1 MSAIEIASWGGSLF
15 AIGLLS
21 SWGLLRL
28 WYFGRIRRLQ
38 TQVQHSSGQA
48 LPGSDPRF
56 LVGNLAEVYGS
67 ANRLSGYLSFH
78 EKLGKIVQIFW
89 LWKQQISVAS
99 YPMAHHIL
107 QSRASNYQ
115 KYPPNALLRRL
126 FGSSVLTS
134 HGEIWRRYRVL
145 TQAALSPQRI
155 PAFFE
160 AMIAPVNTLMQ
171 TWEMELASENNTAN
185 NIASE
190 GSVAVVKRDVYPDL
204 MTLCLEMIT
213 PVAVGPGLGALKSQ
227 AFLDNIRRVIQCS
240 TQPQYQ
246 FAAWW
251 QHLPLAANRELAQ
264 AFAEIDEFLYGL
276 IQAHRARPTAP
287 ESPTHL
293 LDLWLQATVDEA
305 LPPLSDQEVRDNL
318 LAIILNGHESA
329 ATCLALTL
337 ALLAQHPQVMA
348 QAQTEVDQCLGS
360 APLSAER
367 LQELPYLESVLQ
379 ESLRLYPPMTGIQR
393 VSIRPDRLEGWGIPE
408 QQVIGIALMP
418 LHRDPEFFGAD
429 AQAFRPERYAG
440 HSTPSTDSTP
450 EEPLRSGS
458 GSRCPF
464 SRLIH
469 SGKTSAGIHWPLA
482 FGDGPRRCLGEALA
496 MAQMISVLAL
506 LLHRFEFR
514 LAPGFAP
521 AVELGKFG
529 LFISMVPKDG
539 VHLQIRLRHPQSL

>member
-1 MSAIEIASWGGSLF
+1 MSNHELLSWSGSLLGV
-15 AIGLLS
+15 GLLS

-28 WYFGRIRRLQ
+28 WYFSRIRRLQ
-38 TQVQHSSGQA
+38 NQVQHSNGQP
-48 LPGSDPRF
+48 LPGRDPRF
-56 LVGNLAEVYGS
+56 LVGNLTEVYGS

-78 EKLGKIVQIFW
+78 ENFGKIVQIFW

-99 YPMAHHIL
+99 YAMAHHIL
-107 QSRASNYQ
+107 QARASHYQ

-155 PAFFE
+155 PVFFE
-160 AMIAPVNTLMQ
+160 AMIAPVDTLMQ
-171 TWEMELASENNTAN
+171 TWETELARES
-185 NIASE
+185 
-190 GSVAVVKRDVYPDL
+190 SVAVVERDVYPDL
-204 MTLCLEMIT
+204 ITLCLEMIST
-213 PVAVGPGLGALKSQ
+213 VAVGPGLGRLGGKTQ
-227 AFLDNIRRVIQCS
+227 AFLDNIRLVIRCS

-246 FAAWW
+246 FAPWW

-264 AFAEIDEFLYGL
+264 AFAGIDEFLYGL
-276 IQAHRARPTAP
+276 IQAHRSQPTAQTAP
-287 ESPTHL
+287 ESPTPL
-293 LDLWLQATVDEA
+293 LDLLLQATESVDEA
-305 LPPLSDQEVRDNL
+305 LPPLSDPEIRDNL

-337 ALLAQHPQVMA
+337 ALLAQHPEVMA
-348 QAQTEVDQCLGS
+348 RAQAEVDRCLGS

-393 VSIRPDRLEGWGIPE
+393 VSVSSDQLEGWGIPE

-429 AQAFRPERYAG
+429 PQSFRPERYAG
-440 HSTPSTDSTP
+440 NSTHSTDSTAK
-450 EEPLRSGS
+450 EPVRSSS

-469 SGKTSAGIHWPLA
+469 SGKTPTGIHWPLA

-496 MAQMISVLAL
+496 MTQMISVLAL

-521 AVELGKFG
+521 EVELGKFG

-539 VHLQIRLRHPQSL
+539 VHLQIRLRDPHSL